1 MASITQSFDR
11 IETAIATIIQGYQ
24 RSEEEWR
31 ETKKIIANHA
41 IYISNHERDIDKLNE
56 RVEYIE
62 KQA

>member
-24 RSEEEWR
+24 RSEEEQR

-41 IYISNHERDIDKLNE
+41 IYISNPERDIDKLNE